1 MSDTLKN
8 FQEKNALVTKV
19 LENIKLKDGG
29 QEITAMDLAKSLF
42 TQYDKMKSLFSQIT
56 WKSLPEED
64 ISSDGSIDEDEDF
77 ALASGYDDE
86 IAKFREKN
94 DIKGLEEYLAKVRSG
109 TTWIA
114 LVGAGPIVQNK
125 MTYCAKSARTFAEEM
140 FGVQLP
146 RAESAYLV
154 EKTKY
159 SPSAKM
165 NMKQAI
171 SYQEW
176 HKWVIFHAFTDR
188 PKDAGKEKP
197 LGHACLAYIDKTG
210 IMMVYDPYF
219 QVEPGKPRGMTFEAS
234 KHPRFA
240 SMRFYPV
247 PLDEQRVSMQAK
259 SALGIDRSN
268 YGNKLD
274 LNDTTGTK
282 PQTLSA

>member
-1 MSDTLKN
+1 MNETNSTTVGKFTSENPL
-8 FQEKNALVTKV
+8 AVKV
-19 LENIKLKDGG
+19 LENIKLKDGA
-29 QEITAMDLAKSLF
+29 QDITAMDLAKSLF
-42 TQYDKMKSLFSQIT
+42 SQYDKMKSLFAQIT
-56 WKSLPEED
+56 WKTLPEETV
-64 ISSDGSIDEDEDF
+64 SPDGNIDEDEDF
-77 ALASGYDDE
+77 SLAGGYDDE

-109 TTWIA
+109 TKWIA
-114 LVGAGPIVQNK
+114 LVGAGPIIQNK

-146 RAESAYLV
+146 RAESAYMV

-159 SPSAKM
+159 SSSAKM

-171 SYQEW
+171 TYQGE

-188 PKDAGKEKP
+188 PKDAGSTKP

-210 IMMVYDPYF
+210 VMMIYDPYF

-259 SALGIDRSN
+259 SALWIDRDDNESSSQ
-268 YGNKLD
+268 
-274 LNDTTGTK
+274 K
-282 PQTLSA
+282 PQTLTA